1 MKLFNHVGLD
11 PIEMSAEMVDGKRV
25 YLTPTGDKFPS
36 VTTVISN
43 NKEKMAGI
51 ARWRARVGED
61 KANNIS
67 KRSTNRG
74 TKYHSIVE
82 DYFNN
87 NLDLKKY
94 KAHPLPVL
102 MFQHSRPVL
111 DRINNIYLQEAA
123 LYSKHLE
130 IAGRVDCIAEFDG
143 VLSIIDFKTAA
154 EPKREKYLY
163 DYFVQ
168 ETAYACMLQENY
180 GLSVKQLV
188 TIVACENGETQVKVL
203 PPKKEFF
210 MKLMEYIAEYQ
221 ERYGQETIIRG

>member
-1 MKLFNHVGLD
+1 MILFNHVGLD

-51 ARWRARVGED
+51 ARWRARVGEE

-67 KRSTNRG
+67 KRSTGRG

-94 KAHPLPVL
+94 SKHPLPVL
-102 MFQHSRPVL
+102 MFHHSRHVL
-111 DRINNIYLQEAA
+111 DRINNCL
-123 LYSKHLE
+123 LYTSPSP
-130 IAGRVDCIAEFDG
+130 RD
-143 VLSIIDFKTAA
+143 
-154 EPKREKYLY
+154 
-163 DYFVQ
+163 
-168 ETAYACMLQENY
+168 
-180 GLSVKQLV
+180 
-188 TIVACENGETQVKVL
+188 
-203 PPKKEFF
+203 
-210 MKLMEYIAEYQ
+210 
-221 ERYGQETIIRG
+221 

>member
-1 MKLFNHVGLD
+1 MILFNHVGLD
-11 PIEMSAEMVDGKRV
+11 PIEMTAEMVDGKRV
-25 YLTPTGDKFPS
+25 YLTPEGFKFPS

-51 ARWRARVGED
+51 AKWRARIGEE

-67 KRSTNRG
+67 KRSTGRG

-123 LYSKHLE
+123 LYSKPVSYTHLT
-130 IAGRVDCIAEFDG
+130 
-143 VLSIIDFKTAA
+143 LPTN
-154 EPKREKYLY
+154 RE
-163 DYFVQ
+163 V
-168 ETAYACMLQENY
+168 
-180 GLSVKQLV
+180 
-188 TIVACENGETQVKVL
+188 
-203 PPKKEFF
+203 
-210 MKLMEYIAEYQ
+210 
-221 ERYGQETIIRG
+221 